1 MGNILAAMA
10 GNSSWNPHP
19 TFHQNHFSI
28 ILLRMQPSLFPT
40 QQWTV
45 SKLTFYIRKL
55 LEENEVLQDVWVQ
68 GEISNL
74 SRPASG
80 HVYFTIKD
88 SSAALKCVMWK
99 TSAARLRLGLQD
111 GMEVEV
117 HGRIGVYEVSGQYQL
132 YADQI
137 RPVGEGALYQEFMR
151 LKAMLEAEGLF
162 APERKRPI
170 PMLPQ
175 KIGIVTSATG
185 AALRDML
192 NTLRRRLPVVEV
204 ILAPSPVQG
213 VEAPPAIVNAIRALN
228 LQSLDVIIMARGGG
242 SIEDLWAF
250 NDERVVRA
258 VANSSIPV
266 ICGVGHETDFTLS
279 DFAADL
285 RAPTPTA
292 AAELATQITVLDLT
306 ARVSNLQSQITNYT
320 LGLITEQEN
329 QLSALTAALR
339 YASPA
344 RRIQSERQRVDEF
357 SRRSYSSLLH
367 RVQLQSTHV
376 TGMQRRLEAL
386 SPLAVLRR
394 GFAVVT
400 RKDNGSVVSRVAQA
414 GDELKVRVSDG
425 EFEVRKT
432 NPR

>member
-1 MGNILAAMA
+1 
-10 GNSSWNPHP
+10 
-19 TFHQNHFSI
+19 
-28 ILLRMQPSLFPT
+28 MQPTLFSQNV

-45 SKLTFYIRKL
+45 SKLTFFIRKL

-80 HVYFTIKD
+80 HIYFTLKD

-132 YADQI
+132 FADHI
-137 RPVGEGALYQEFMR
+137 RPFGEGALYQEFMR
-151 LKAMLEAEGLF
+151 LRAMLEAEGLF

-213 VEAPPAIVNAIRALN
+213 VEAPPGIVNAVRSLN
-228 LQSLDVIIMARGGG
+228 VQSPDVIILARGGG
-242 SIEDLWAF
+242 SIED
-250 NDERVVRA
+250 
-258 VANSSIPV
+258 
-266 ICGVGHETDFTLS
+266 
-279 DFAADL
+279 
-285 RAPTPTA
+285 
-292 AAELATQITVLDLT
+292 
-306 ARVSNLQSQITNYT
+306 
-320 LGLITEQEN
+320 
-329 QLSALTAALR
+329 
-339 YASPA
+339 
-344 RRIQSERQRVDEF
+344 
-357 SRRSYSSLLH
+357 
-367 RVQLQSTHV
+367 
-376 TGMQRRLEAL
+376 
-386 SPLAVLRR
+386 
-394 GFAVVT
+394 
-400 RKDNGSVVSRVAQA
+400 
-414 GDELKVRVSDG
+414 
-425 EFEVRKT
+425 
-432 NPR
+432 

>member
-1 MGNILAAMA
+1 
-10 GNSSWNPHP
+10 
-19 TFHQNHFSI
+19 
-28 ILLRMQPSLFPT
+28 MQPTLFST

-45 SKLTFYIRKL
+45 SKLTFYIRRL
-55 LEENEVLQDVWVQ
+55 LEENEMLQDVWVQ

-80 HVYFTIKD
+80 HVYFTLKD

-99 TSAARLRLGLQD
+99 TSAARLRMGLQD
-111 GMEVEV
+111 GMEIEV

-162 APERKRPI
+162 DDSRKRPI
-170 PMLPQ
+170 PMRPK

-192 NTLRRRLPVVEV
+192 NILRRRLPVVEV
-204 ILAPSPVQG
+204 LLAPSPVQG
-213 VEAPPAIVNAIRALN
+213 VEAPPALVKAI
-228 LQSLDVIIMARGGG
+228 QSLVMQSPDVILIARGGG

-258 VANSSIPV
+258 VANSPIPI

-279 DFAADL
+279 DFAADQ

-292 AAELATQITVLDLT
+292 AAELATQITLLDLLGQLE
-306 ARVSNLQSQITNYT
+306 NLRSRLAAETMSLVADQQNI
-320 LGLITEQEN
+320 
-329 QLSALTAALR
+329 LSSLTAALR
-339 YASPA
+339 YASPE
-344 RRIQSERQRVDEF
+344 RRILSERQRVDELA
-357 SRRSYSSLLH
+357 RRAHSSLLH
-367 RVQLQSTHV
+367 QLQLQSTHV
-376 TGMQRRLEAL
+376 RGMQKRLAAL
-386 SPLAVLRR
+386 NPLAVLAR
-394 GFAVVT
+394 GYAVVT
-400 RKDNGSVVSRVAQA
+400 RNVDGRVVSRVEQA
-414 GDELKVRVSDG
+414 SPGQQIQIRVSDG
-425 EFEVRKT
+425 QVDAEIKKS
-432 NPR
+432 

>member
-1 MGNILAAMA
+1 MQT
-10 GNSSWNPHP
+10 
-19 TFHQNHFSI
+19 TFFSA
-28 ILLRMQPSLFPT
+28 QGA

-55 LEENEVLQDVWVQ
+55 LEEDETLQDVWVQ

-80 HVYFTIKD
+80 HVYFTLKD

-99 TSAARLRLGLQD
+99 TSAARLGIPLQD
-111 GMEVEV
+111 GKAVEV
-117 HGRIGVYEVSGQYQL
+117 HGKIGVYEVSGQYQL

-137 RPVGEGALYQEFMR
+137 RPIGEGALYQEFMR

-162 APERKRPI
+162 APESKRLI
-170 PMLPQ
+170 PMFPQ

-192 NTLRRRLPVVEV
+192 NTLRRRLPLVEV

-213 VEAPPAIVNAIRALN
+213 IEAPPALVKALQLLN
-228 LQSLDVIIMARGGG
+228 RQLPDVILLARGGG

-258 VANSSIPV
+258 VATSAVPV
-266 ICGVGHETDFTLS
+266 ICGVGHETDFTLC

-292 AAELATQITVLDLT
+292 AAELATQITVIDLR
-306 ARVSNLQSQITNYT
+306 AALQNYRT
-320 LGLITEQEN
+320 RI
-329 QLSALTAALR
+329 LSATLNLLAEQKTALSSLVSQLR
-339 YASPA
+339 YTSPD
-344 RRIQSERQRVDEF
+344 RRIQSEHQRVDELV
-357 SRRSYSSLLH
+357 RRAHSSLYH
-367 RVQLQSTHV
+367 HIQLQATHV
-376 TGMQRRLEAL
+376 RGMQRRLEAL
-386 SPLAVLRR
+386 NPSAVLAR
-394 GFAVVT
+394 GYAVVT

-414 GDELKVRVSDG
+414 GAEMKVRVSDG
-425 EFEVRKT
+425 EFEVKKST
-432 NPR
+432 